1 MKIGRNNYFYTRKN
15 MQKGFFTIK
24 KKETNRIKK
33 YETFDCDTGEILNLA
48 YHRSTEN
55 NRIKRWCL
63 HSRWSV
69 NKLLC
74 NQLLYR

>member
-15 MQKGFFTIK
+15 MQKGFFTI